1 MHQQEQ
7 ALDDVA
13 SLTLH
18 NQIVDFLN
26 VLADAYNEQLVI
38 FREAEQL
45 RQQELVATL
54 THLVVL
60 DYQQL

>member
-1 MHQQEQ
+1 VHQQEQ